1 MKLNDNPKFLAL
13 SPLKQKI
20 ILEIQQQSISKS
32 IEQMLPQLMMINKEL
47 NRRNMSFTKQETE
60 LLISAMEETMT
71 PEERK
76 KFEMIKA
83 ML

>member
-32 IEQMLPQLMMINKEL
+32 IEQMLPQIMMINKEL

>member
-20 ILEIQQQSISKS
+20 ILEIQQQSMSKS
-32 IEQMLPQLMMINKEL
+32 IEQMLPQIMMINKEL
-47 NRRNMSFTKQETE
+47 NRRNMSFTKQESE
-60 LLISAMEETMT
+60 LLISAMEEAMT